1 MAPNGSGGKAKRAA
15 VIDGLRERIRG
26 ASGLVFLDAQR
37 LDSAETTDLRRAIRP
52 TAASLKVVKNRLMR
66 LACEAEK
73 IPECGDWL
81 KRNTAV
87 AFLGPDPVTAV
98 KVLTKFAAEHE
109 KLALKG
115 ALLDKRPVGLDGL
128 KALAALPGRNELL
141 TMTAAAMKAP
151 FVRAARDFSGV
162 LVKLA
167 LLMKEAAKK
176 APQA

>member
-1 MAPNGSGGKAKRAA
+1 MAENGSGGKAKRAA
-15 VIDGLRERIRG
+15 MIQGLRERIRR

-37 LDSAETTDLRRAIRP
+37 LDSAETTDLRRVIRP
-52 TAASLKVVKNRLMR
+52 TEASLKVVKNRLMR

-73 IPECGDWL
+73 VPECEDWL
-81 KRNTAV
+81 KKNTAV
-87 AFLGPDPVTAV
+87 AFLGSDPVAAV

-115 ALLDKRPVGLDGL
+115 ALIENRPVGLDGL
-128 KALAALPGRNELL
+128 KALAALPGRHDLL
-141 TMTAAAMKAP
+141 TMTASAMKGT
-151 FVRAARDFSGV
+151 FVRAARDFSSV